1 MKKSNSAKEEEN
13 QKEYQQKHI
22 QQEQDHQDYQQ
33 KESLRK
39 SKTRN
44 RIFQIFYYFSLPM
57 KIEI

>member
-39 SKTRN
+39 SKTIWKN
-44 RIFQIFYYFSLPM
+44 Q
-57 KIEI
+57 E